1 MDPNELDLSSS
12 SKVRLQSGWMTP
24 IETLESSG
32 TEMRAAASSIIN
44 RQVRMLTKFLI
55 ETMFSECQASHR
67 LEDWLRSPSYYIRS

>member
-44 RQVRMLTKFLI
+44 RQVRMLTK
-55 ETMFSECQASHR
+55 
-67 LEDWLRSPSYYIRS
+67 